1 MLLRFLLDFA
11 DTPKLRH
18 QFAIDPDRIVREYG
32 LGPEA
37 IAAWK
42 AGDKGRMAKLLTAEA
57 HSLLDH
63 PPAVHVQMPW
73 WSPVKPDV
81 RSIAPSQC
89 DANKQTEFLIQGTLF
104 ETGAT
109 VTFQSPAGNVNAHVS
124 SVHEQSKIVCSATIK
139 NAGMYDVVVKNPSS
153 EDQGVLPQ
161 GLTVVSKA

>member
-37 IAAWK
+37 VAAWK
-42 AGDKGRMAKLLTAEA
+42 AGDKARMAKLLTAEA
-57 HSLLDH
+57 TSLLDH
-63 PPAVHVQMPW
+63 PPAIHVQMPW

-81 RSIAPSQC
+81 RSISPSKC
-89 DANKQTEFLIQGTLF
+89 TVNTQTEFVIQGTLF

-109 VTFQSPAGNVNAHVS
+109 VNFVSPGETVNAHVT
-124 SVHEQSKIVCSATIK
+124 SVQEQSKITCTATCK
-139 NAGMYDVVVKNPSS
+139 DAGLYDVVVKNPSS
-153 EDQGVLPQ
+153 DDQGVLPQ